1 MCQEDNCVCSELLDY
16 LDKIYYYYFITIS
29 AGLSGKD

>member
-16 LDKIYYYYFITIS
+16 LDKIYYFITIS